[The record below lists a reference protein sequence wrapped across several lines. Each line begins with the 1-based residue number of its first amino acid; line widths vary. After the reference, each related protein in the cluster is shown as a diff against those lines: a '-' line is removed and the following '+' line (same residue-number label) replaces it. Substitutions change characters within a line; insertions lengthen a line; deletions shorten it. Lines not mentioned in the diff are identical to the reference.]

1 MTIKKLCTVGILS
14 ALAIVLN
21 MVFAFIGIRL
31 SAVSFLT
38 YDPADIV
45 NVIVGFIFGPLYSLV
60 MSIVTSFIE
69 LTYHPGSITDAFMN
83 IVSTCTYSC
92 TAAYIYKK
100 MHSKKGAIIGLV
112 SGSLACTAS
121 MIIWNIILTPIFMG
135 WDRQAVL
142 DLILPGFLPF
152 NLIKCGLN
160 TAVVLIIYKPVI
172 TIFRNTSL
180 IEDTNEFREF
190 EEFASDDLDDNTSS
204 NTEVENHAVV
214 NEATKKKHSFIPSKG
229 FLILGIFLLVTFILL
244 ALVLNGTI

>member
-1 MTIKKLCTVGILS
+1 MTIKKLCTIAILS

-21 MVFAFIGIRL
+21 MVFAFLGIRL

-38 YDPADIV
+38 YDPADII
-45 NVIVGFIFGPLYSLV
+45 NVIVGFIFGPIYSFV

-69 LTYHPGSITDAFMN
+69 LTYHPGSITDALMN
-83 IVSTCTYSC
+83 IISTCTYSC

-100 MHSKKGAIIGLV
+100 VHSKKGAIIGLV
-112 SGSLACTAS
+112 SGSLASTLS

-135 WDRQAVL
+135 WERQAVI

-160 TAVVLIIYKPVI
+160 TAIVIMIYKPII

-180 IEDTNEFREF
+180 IESTSDLYFDEDIDTTDEN
-190 EEFASDDLDDNTSS
+190 NG
-204 NTEVENHAVV
+204 TEIKAKTPKQKE
-214 NEATKKKHSFIPSKG
+214 KIQISKG
-229 FLILGIFLLVTFILL
+229 FLILGLFLFVTFVMI

>member
-1 MTIKKLCTVGILS
+1 MTIKKLCTIGILS

-21 MVFAFIGIRL
+21 MVFAFLGIRL
-31 SAVSFLT
+31 SSVSFLT
-38 YDPADIV
+38 YDPADII
-45 NVIVGFIFGPLYSLV
+45 NVIVGFIFGPIYSFV

-100 MHSKKGAIIGLV
+100 VHSKKGAIIGLL
-112 SGSLACTAS
+112 SGCLACTSS

-135 WDRQAVL
+135 WERQAVI

-152 NLIKCGLN
+152 NLIKCGIN
-160 TAVVLIIYKPVI
+160 SAIVIMIYKPVI

-180 IEDTNEFREF
+180 VEDRYELDEDNDLNEEN
-190 EEFASDDLDDNTSS
+190 EEN
-204 NTEVENHAVV
+204 
-214 NEATKKKHSFIPSKG
+214 KKPKVKEKVQISKG
-229 FLILGIFLLVTFILL
+229 FLILGLFLFVTFVMI

>member
-1 MTIKKLCTVGILS
+1 MTTKKLCTIGILS

-21 MVFAFIGIRL
+21 MVFAFLGIRL

-38 YDPADIV
+38 YDPADII
-45 NVIVGFIFGPLYSLV
+45 NVIVGFIFGPIYSFV

-83 IVSTCTYSC
+83 IVSTCTFSC

-100 MHSKKGAIIGLV
+100 VHSKKGAIIGLI

-121 MIIWNIILTPIFMG
+121 MIVWNIILTPIFMG
-135 WDRQAVL
+135 WDRQAVI

-160 TAVVLIIYKPVI
+160 TSIVIMIYKPII

-180 IEDTNEFREF
+180 LEANN
-190 EEFASDDLDDNTSS
+190 DLYLDGVDAN
-204 NTEVENHAVV
+204 
-214 NEATKKKHSFIPSKG
+214 NEAVIEKPKQKIQISKG
-229 FLILGIFLLVTFILL
+229 FLILGLFLFVTLVMI